1 MKILILG
8 SGGREHALA
17 WKINQSDLCEVLFV
31 APGNGGTAE
40 IATNLSLQVNDK
52 SEILDTVVRLGIDLL
67 VIGPEDPLV
76 NGVVDFLKK
85 ESKLKDLLIIGPSAA
100 GALLEGSKD
109 FAKQFMLKY
118 EIPTAGAKI
127 FTRANI
133 EEGKQFLAGLT
144 PPYVLKADGLAGGKG
159 VIITKDLQEAEES
172 LEKLLGGQFG
182 AASES
187 VLIEE
192 FLDGIELSVFVLTD
206 GDTYIVLPEA
216 KDYKRIGE
224 ADTGPNTGGMG
235 AVSPVSFADAHF
247 MKKVEDKII
256 TPTIKGIKS
265 EGFDYHGFVFFGLI
279 KVGDEPMVI
288 EYNVRMGDPETEVVM
303 PRIKS
308 DIVPLLVA
316 TARGKLSDVTVTF
329 EENAAATV
337 VLVSAGYPGSYE
349 TGERIE
355 IGSSKDENI
364 LPFHAGTAQD
374 DQGLLT
380 HGGRV
385 LAITGLGNHLT
396 EALAKSYQGVESI
409 KWKGM
414 NYRKDIGF
422 DLASKS
428 K

>member
-17 WKINQSDLCEVLFV
+17 WKISQSDLCEALFV

-40 IATNLSLQVNDK
+40 IATNLSLQLNDK
-52 SEILDTVVRLGIDLL
+52 SEILDTVVCLGIDLL

-85 ESKLKDLLIIGPSAA
+85 EPKLKDLLIVGPSAR

-118 EIPTAGAKI
+118 GIPTAAAEI
-127 FTRANI
+127 FTKADL
-133 EEGKQFLAGLT
+133 EAGKRFLAGLT

-159 VIITKDLQEAEES
+159 VVITKNLKEAEES
-172 LEKLLGGQFG
+172 LEKLLAGQFG
-182 AASES
+182 AASEN

-192 FLDGIELSVFVLTD
+192 FLHGIELSVFVLTD
-206 GDTYIVLPEA
+206 GEAYVILPEA

-256 TPTIKGIKS
+256 VPTIKGIKS

-279 KVGDEPMVI
+279 KVGEEPMVI

-308 DIVPLLVA
+308 DIVPVLVA
-316 TARGKLSDVTVTF
+316 TARGELSNVTVTF
-329 EENAAATV
+329 EKNVAATI

-349 TGERIE
+349 TGERIK
-355 IGSSKDENI
+355 IASIKDENI
-364 LPFHAGTAQD
+364 IPFHAGTVQD
-374 DQGLLT
+374 DHGLLT
-380 HGGRV
+380 QGGRV

-396 EALAKSYQGVESI
+396 EALVKSYKGVESI
-409 KWKGM
+409 NWKGM

-422 DLASKS
+422 DLAQ
-428 K
+428 

>member
-17 WKINQSDLCEVLFV
+17 WKISQSDLCEALFV

-85 ESKLKDLLIIGPSAA
+85 EPKLKDLLIVGPSAR

-118 EIPTAGAKI
+118 GIPTAAGEM
-127 FTRANI
+127 FTKADLDA
-133 EEGKQFLAGLT
+133 GKHFLVELT
-144 PPYVLKADGLAGGKG
+144 PPYVLKADGMAGGKG
-159 VIITKDLQEAEES
+159 GIITKDLQEAKDS

-182 AASES
+182 VASEN

-206 GDTYIVLPEA
+206 GEAYVILPEA

-256 TPTIKGIKS
+256 VPTIKGIKS

-279 KVGDEPMVI
+279 KVGEEPMVI

-316 TARGKLSDVTVTF
+316 TARGELSNVTVTF
-329 EENAAATV
+329 EKNVAATV

-349 TGERIE
+349 TGERIKTAS
-355 IGSSKDENI
+355 IKDENI
-364 LPFHAGTAQD
+364 IPFHAGTVQD
-374 DQGLLT
+374 DHGLLT
-380 HGGRV
+380 QGGRV

-396 EALAKSYQGVESI
+396 EALANSYKGVESI
-409 KWKGM
+409 NWKGM

-422 DLASKS
+422 DLAQ
-428 K
+428 

>member
-17 WKINQSDLCEVLFV
+17 WKISQSDLCEALFV

-40 IATNLSLQVNDK
+40 IATNLSLQLNDK

-85 ESKLKDLLIIGPSAA
+85 EPKLKDLLIVGPSAR

-118 EIPTAGAKI
+118 GIPTAAAEI
-127 FTRANI
+127 FTKADL
-133 EEGKQFLAGLT
+133 EAGKRFLAGLT

-159 VIITKDLQEAEES
+159 VVITKDLQEAEES
-172 LEKLLGGQFG
+172 LEKLLAGQFG
-182 AASES
+182 AASEN

-206 GDTYIVLPEA
+206 GEAYVILPEA

-256 TPTIKGIKS
+256 VPTIKGIKS

-279 KVGDEPMVI
+279 KVGEEPMVI

-316 TARGKLSDVTVTF
+316 TARGELSNVTVTF
-329 EENAAATV
+329 EKNVAATV

-349 TGERIE
+349 TGERIKMAS
-355 IGSSKDENI
+355 INDENI
-364 LPFHAGTAQD
+364 IPFHAGTVQD
-374 DQGLLT
+374 DSWFTHSRGTCIGHYWIGKPLNGSLSEELQGC
-380 HGGRV
+380 
-385 LAITGLGNHLT
+385 
-396 EALAKSYQGVESI
+396 
-409 KWKGM
+409 
-414 NYRKDIGF
+414 
-422 DLASKS
+422 
-428 K
+428 

>member
-8 SGGREHALA
+8 AGGREHALA
-17 WKINQSDLCEVLFV
+17 WKISQSDLCEALFV

-40 IATNLSLQVNDK
+40 IATNLSLKLNDK
-52 SEILDTVVRLGIDLL
+52 SKIFDTVLRLGIDLL

-85 ESKLKDLLIIGPSAA
+85 DPKLKDLLIVGPSAR

-118 EIPTAGAKI
+118 EIPTAAAEI
-127 FTRANI
+127 FTKSDLEA
-133 EEGKQFLAGLT
+133 GKRFLAGLT

-159 VIITKDLQEAEES
+159 VVITKDLQEAEES
-172 LEKLLGGQFG
+172 LEKLLAGQFG
-182 AASES
+182 TASEN

-206 GDTYIVLPEA
+206 GEAYVILPEA

-224 ADTGPNTGGMG
+224 ADTGLNTGGMG

-247 MKKVEDKII
+247 MKKVEDQII
-256 TPTIKGIKS
+256 LPTINGIKS

-279 KVGDEPMVI
+279 KVEEEPMVI

-316 TARGKLSDVTVTF
+316 TARGELSNATVTF
-329 EENAAATV
+329 EKNVAATV

-349 TGERIE
+349 TGERIK
-355 IGSSKDENI
+355 IASIKDENI
-364 LPFHAGTAQD
+364 IPFHAGTVQD
-374 DQGLLT
+374 DHGLHT
-380 HGGRV
+380 QGGRV

-396 EALAKSYQGVESI
+396 EALVKSYKGVESI
-409 KWKGM
+409 NWKGM

-422 DLASKS
+422 DLVH
-428 K
+428 

>member
-17 WKINQSDLCEVLFV
+17 WKISQSDLCESLFV
-31 APGNGGTAE
+31 APGNGGTAD
-40 IATNLSLQVNDK
+40 IATNLSIKVNDK
-52 SEILDTVVRLGIDLL
+52 KGILDTVLRLGIDLL
-67 VIGPEDPLV
+67 LIGPEDPLV
-76 NGVVDFLKK
+76 DGVVDFLKK
-85 ESKLKDLLIIGPSAA
+85 EPKLKNLLIVGPSAQ

-118 EIPTAGAKI
+118 GIPTAAGEM
-127 FTRANI
+127 FTKADLDA
-133 EEGKQFLAGLT
+133 GKHFLAELT

-159 VIITKDLQEAEES
+159 VIITKDLQEAKDS

-182 AASES
+182 AASEN

-206 GDTYIVLPEA
+206 GDAYVILPEA

-256 TPTIKGIKS
+256 APTIKGIKS

-279 KVGDEPMVI
+279 KVGEEPMVI

-316 TARGKLSDVTVTF
+316 TAQGKLSEVTVAF
-329 EENAAATV
+329 EKNVAATV
-337 VLVSAGYPGSYE
+337 VLVSAGYPSAYE
-349 TGERIE
+349 AGERIK
-355 IGSSKDENI
+355 IASIKDENI
-364 LPFHAGTAQD
+364 IPFHAGTVQD

-380 HGGRV
+380 QGGRV
-385 LAITGLGNHLT
+385 LAITGLGNHLR
-396 EALAKSYQGVESI
+396 EALANSYQGIDSI

-422 DLASKS
+422 DLEH
-428 K
+428 

>member
-17 WKINQSDLCEVLFV
+17 WKISQSELCEALFV

-40 IATNLSLQVNDK
+40 IATNFSLQLNDK
-52 SEILDTVVRLGIDLL
+52 SEILDTVVRLGINLL

-85 ESKLKDLLIIGPSAA
+85 EPKLKDLLIVGPSAR

-118 EIPTAGAKI
+118 GIPTAAAEI
-127 FTRANI
+127 FTKADL
-133 EEGKQFLAGLT
+133 EAGKRFLAGLT

-172 LEKLLGGQFG
+172 LEKLLAGQFG
-182 AASES
+182 AASEN

-206 GDTYIVLPEA
+206 GEAYVILPEA

-256 TPTIKGIKS
+256 VPTIKGIKS

-279 KVGDEPMVI
+279 KVGEEPMVI

-316 TARGKLSDVTVTF
+316 TARGELSNVTVTF
-329 EENAAATV
+329 EKNVAATV

-349 TGERIE
+349 RGERIK
-355 IGSSKDENI
+355 IDSIMDENI
-364 LPFHAGTAQD
+364 IPFHAGTVQD
-374 DQGLLT
+374 DHGLCT
-380 HGGRV
+380 QGGRV
-385 LAITGLGNHLT
+385 FAITGWGNHLT
-396 EALAKSYQGVESI
+396 EALVKSYKGVESI
-409 KWKGM
+409 NWRGM

-422 DLASKS
+422 DLVQ
-428 K
+428 

>member
-17 WKINQSDLCEVLFV
+17 WKISQSDLCESLFV
-31 APGNGGTAE
+31 APGNGGTAD
-40 IATNLSLQVNDK
+40 IATNLSLKVNDK
-52 SEILDTVVRLGIDLL
+52 KGILDTVLRLGIDLL
-67 VIGPEDPLV
+67 LIGPEDPLV
-76 NGVVDFLKK
+76 GGVVDFLKK
-85 ESKLKDLLIIGPSAA
+85 EPKLKNLLIVGPSAQ

-118 EIPTAGAKI
+118 GIPTAAGEM
-127 FTRANI
+127 FTKADLDA
-133 EEGKQFLAGLT
+133 GKHFLAELA

-159 VIITKDLQEAEES
+159 VIITKDLQEAKDS

-182 AASES
+182 AASEN

-192 FLDGIELSVFVLTD
+192 FLDGIELSVFILTD
-206 GDTYIVLPEA
+206 GDAYVILPEA

-256 TPTIKGIKS
+256 APTIKGIKS

-279 KVGDEPMVI
+279 KVGEEPMVI

-316 TARGKLSDVTVTF
+316 TAQGKLSGATVAF
-329 EENAAATV
+329 EKNAAATV
-337 VLVSAGYPGSYE
+337 VLVSAGYPGAYE
-349 TGERIE
+349 TGERIK
-355 IGSSKDENI
+355 IASIKDENI
-364 LPFHAGTAQD
+364 IPFHAGTVQD

-380 HGGRV
+380 QGGRV
-385 LAITGLGNHLT
+385 LAITGLGNHLR
-396 EALAKSYQGVESI
+396 EALANSYQGVDSI

-422 DLASKS
+422 DLEH
-428 K
+428 

>member
-17 WKINQSDLCEVLFV
+17 WKISQSDLCESLFV
-31 APGNGGTAE
+31 APGNGGTAD
-40 IATNLSLQVNDK
+40 IATNLSLKVNDK
-52 SEILDTVVRLGIDLL
+52 KGILDTVLRLGIDLL
-67 VIGPEDPLV
+67 LIGPEDPLV
-76 NGVVDFLKK
+76 DGVVDFLKK
-85 ESKLKDLLIIGPSAA
+85 EPKLKNLLIVGPSAQ

-118 EIPTAGAKI
+118 GIPTAAGEM
-127 FTRANI
+127 FTKADLDA
-133 EEGKQFLAGLT
+133 GKHFLVELT

-159 VIITKDLQEAEES
+159 VIITKDLQEAKDS
-172 LEKLLGGQFG
+172 LKKLLGGQFG
-182 AASES
+182 AASEN

-206 GDTYIVLPEA
+206 GDAYVILPEA

-256 TPTIKGIKS
+256 APTIKGIKS

-279 KVGDEPMVI
+279 KVGEEPMVI

-316 TARGKLSDVTVTF
+316 TAQGKLSEVTVAF
-329 EENAAATV
+329 EKNAAATV
-337 VLVSAGYPGSYE
+337 VLVSAGYPGVYE
-349 TGERIE
+349 AGERIK
-355 IGSSKDENI
+355 IASIKDENI
-364 LPFHAGTAQD
+364 IAFHAGTVQD

-380 HGGRV
+380 QGGRV
-385 LAITGLGNHLT
+385 LAITGLGNHLR
-396 EALAKSYQGVESI
+396 EALANSYQGIDSI

-422 DLASKS
+422 DLEH
-428 K
+428 

>member
-17 WKINQSDLCEVLFV
+17 WKISQSDLCEALFV

-85 ESKLKDLLIIGPSAA
+85 EPKLKDLLIVGPSAR

-118 EIPTAGAKI
+118 EIPTAAAEI
-127 FTRANI
+127 FTKSDLEA
-133 EEGKQFLAGLT
+133 GKRFLAGLT

-159 VIITKDLQEAEES
+159 VVITKDLQEAEES
-172 LEKLLGGQFG
+172 LEKLLAGQFG
-182 AASES
+182 TASEN

-206 GDTYIVLPEA
+206 GESYVILPEA

-224 ADTGPNTGGMG
+224 ADTGLNTGGMG

-247 MKKVEDKII
+247 MKKVEDQII
-256 TPTIKGIKS
+256 LPTINGIKS

-279 KVGDEPMVI
+279 KVEEEPMVI

-316 TARGKLSDVTVTF
+316 TARGELSNVTVTF
-329 EENAAATV
+329 EKNVVATV

-349 TGERIE
+349 TGERIK
-355 IGSSKDENI
+355 IASIKDENI
-364 LPFHAGTAQD
+364 IPFHAGTVQD
-374 DQGLLT
+374 DHGLLT
-380 HGGRV
+380 QGGRV

-396 EALAKSYQGVESI
+396 EALANSYKGVESI
-409 KWKGM
+409 NWKGM

-422 DLASKS
+422 DLA
-428 K
+428 

>member
-17 WKINQSDLCEVLFV
+17 WKISQSDLCESLFV
-31 APGNGGTAE
+31 APGNGGTAD
-40 IATNLSLQVNDK
+40 IATNLSLKVNDK
-52 SEILDTVVRLGIDLL
+52 KGILDTVLRLGIDLL
-67 VIGPEDPLV
+67 LIGPEDPLV
-76 NGVVDFLKK
+76 DGVVDFLKK
-85 ESKLKDLLIIGPSAA
+85 EPKLKNLLIVGPSAQ

-118 EIPTAGAKI
+118 GIPTAAGEM
-127 FTRANI
+127 FTKADLDA
-133 EEGKQFLAGLT
+133 GKHFLVELT

-159 VIITKDLQEAEES
+159 VIITKDLQEAKDS

-182 AASES
+182 AASEN

-206 GDTYIVLPEA
+206 GDAYVILPEA

-256 TPTIKGIKS
+256 APTIKGIKS

-279 KVGDEPMVI
+279 KVGEEPMVI

-316 TARGKLSDVTVTF
+316 TAQGKLSEVTVAF
-329 EENAAATV
+329 EKNAAATV
-337 VLVSAGYPGSYE
+337 VLVSAGYPGAYE
-349 TGERIE
+349 AGERIK
-355 IGSSKDENI
+355 IASIKDENI
-364 LPFHAGTAQD
+364 IPFHAGTVQD

-380 HGGRV
+380 QGGRV
-385 LAITGLGNHLT
+385 LAITGLGNHLR
-396 EALAKSYQGVESI
+396 EALANSYQGIDSI

-422 DLASKS
+422 DLEH
-428 K
+428 

>member
-17 WKINQSDLCEVLFV
+17 WKISQSDLCEALFV

-40 IATNLSLQVNDK
+40 IATNLSLQLNDK
-52 SEILDTVVRLGIDLL
+52 SEILDTVVCLGIDLL

-85 ESKLKDLLIIGPSAA
+85 ESKLKDLLIVGPSAR

-118 EIPTAGAKI
+118 GIPTAAAEI
-127 FTRANI
+127 FTKADL
-133 EEGKQFLAGLT
+133 EAGKRFLAGLT

-159 VIITKDLQEAEES
+159 VVITKNLKEAEES
-172 LEKLLGGQFG
+172 LEKLLAGQFG
-182 AASES
+182 AASEN

-206 GDTYIVLPEA
+206 GEAYVILPEA

-224 ADTGPNTGGMG
+224 TDTGPNTGGMG

-256 TPTIKGIKS
+256 VPTIKGIKS
-265 EGFDYHGFVFFGLI
+265 EGFDYHGFMFFGLI
-279 KVGDEPMVI
+279 KVGEEPMVI

-308 DIVPLLVA
+308 DIVPVLVA
-316 TARGKLSDVTVTF
+316 TARGELSNVTVTF
-329 EENAAATV
+329 EKNVAATI

-349 TGERIE
+349 TGERIK
-355 IGSSKDENI
+355 IASIKDENI
-364 LPFHAGTAQD
+364 IPFHAGTVQD
-374 DQGLLT
+374 DHGLLT
-380 HGGRV
+380 QGGRV

-396 EALAKSYQGVESI
+396 EALVKSYKGVESI
-409 KWKGM
+409 NWKGM

-422 DLASKS
+422 DLVH
-428 K
+428 

>member
-17 WKINQSDLCEVLFV
+17 WKINQSDLCDELFV

-40 IATNLSLQVNDK
+40 IATNISLKLNDK
-52 SEILDTVVRLGIDLL
+52 SRISDAVLHLGIDLL

-76 NGVVDFLKK
+76 NGMVDFLKN
-85 ESKLKDLLIIGPSAA
+85 EPKLRDLLIVGPSAS
-100 GALLEGSKD
+100 GAMLEGSKD

-118 EIPTAGAKI
+118 GIPTAASKI
-127 FTRANI
+127 FAKADLAA
-133 EEGKQFLAGLT
+133 GKQFLASIT

-159 VIITKDLQEAEES
+159 VIITKDLHEAKES
-172 LEKLLGGQFG
+172 LDKLLSGQFG
-182 AASES
+182 TASEK

-206 GDTYIVLPEA
+206 GNTYVMLPEA

-224 ADTGPNTGGMG
+224 GDIGPNTGGMG
-235 AVSPVSFADAHF
+235 AVSPVSFADEHF
-247 MKKVEDKII
+247 LKKVEDKIVA
-256 TPTIKGIKS
+256 PTIEGIKS

-288 EYNVRMGDPETEVVM
+288 EYNVRMGDPENQVVM

-316 TARGKLSDVTVTF
+316 TAQGKLSDVSVIF
-329 EENAAATV
+329 EKNAVASV
-337 VLVSAGYPGSYE
+337 VLVSAAYPGPCESE
-349 TGERIE
+349 EKIIIASR
-355 IGSSKDENI
+355 ENKNI
-364 LPFHAGTAQD
+364 ITFHAGTIQKED
-374 DQGLLT
+374 GLFT
-380 HGGRV
+380 KGGRI
-385 LAITGLGNHLT
+385 LAITGLGNQLP
-396 EALAKSYQGVESI
+396 EALTNSYKGVTSV
-409 KWKGM
+409 KWEGM

-422 DLASKS
+422 DLIK
-428 K
+428 

>member
-17 WKINQSDLCEVLFV
+17 WKISQSDLCEGLFV

-40 IATNLSLQVNDK
+40 IAINLSLEVNDK
-52 SEILDTVVRLGIDLL
+52 PGILDTVVRLGIDLL

-85 ESKLKDLLIIGPSAA
+85 ESKLKDLLVVGPSAA

-109 FAKQFMLKY
+109 FAKKFMLKY
-118 EIPTAGAKI
+118 GIPTADAEI
-127 FTRANI
+127 FTKADLVA
-133 EEGKQFLAGLT
+133 GKQFLAGLT

-159 VIITKDLQEAEES
+159 VIITKDRQEAEES
-172 LEKLLGGQFG
+172 LEKLLRGQFG
-182 AASES
+182 PSSEN

-206 GDTYIVLPEA
+206 GDSYVILPEA

-224 ADTGPNTGGMG
+224 GDTGPNTGGMG

-247 MKKVEDKII
+247 MKKVEDKIVA
-256 TPTIKGIKS
+256 PTIKGIKS

-279 KVGDEPMVI
+279 KVGEEPMVI

-316 TARGKLSDVTVTF
+316 TARGELSDVSVTF

-337 VLVSAGYPGSYE
+337 VLVSNGYPGSYE
-349 TGERIE
+349 TGESIK
-355 IGSSKDENI
+355 IASNNDQSI
-364 LPFHAGTAQD
+364 IPFHAGTAQE
-374 DQGLLT
+374 GHNLLT
-380 HGGRV
+380 KGGRV

-396 EALAKSYQGVESI
+396 EALVNSYRGVDFV
-409 KWKGM
+409 KCKGI
-414 NYRKDIGF
+414 NYRTDIGF
-422 DLASKS
+422 DLAK
-428 K
+428 

>member
-17 WKINQSDLCEVLFV
+17 WKISQSDLCEALFV

-40 IATNLSLQVNDK
+40 IATNLSLQLNDK

-85 ESKLKDLLIIGPSAA
+85 EPKLKDLLIVGPSAR

-118 EIPTAGAKI
+118 GIPTAAAEI
-127 FTRANI
+127 FTKADL
-133 EEGKQFLAGLT
+133 EAGKRFLAGLT

-159 VIITKDLQEAEES
+159 VVITKDLQEAEES
-172 LEKLLGGQFG
+172 LEKLLAGQFG
-182 AASES
+182 AASEN

-206 GDTYIVLPEA
+206 GEAYVILPEA

-256 TPTIKGIKS
+256 VPTIKGIKS

-279 KVGDEPMVI
+279 KVGEEPMVI

-316 TARGKLSDVTVTF
+316 TARGELSNVTVTF
-329 EENAAATV
+329 EKNVAATV

-349 TGERIE
+349 TGERIK
-355 IGSSKDENI
+355 IASINDENI
-364 LPFHAGTAQD
+364 IPFHAGTVQD
-374 DQGLLT
+374 DSWFT
-380 HGGRV
+380 HSRGRV

-396 EALAKSYQGVESI
+396 EALVKSYKGVESI
-409 KWKGM
+409 NWKGM

-422 DLASKS
+422 DLAQ
-428 K
+428 

>member
-17 WKINQSDLCEVLFV
+17 WKISQSDLCEVLFV

-40 IATNLSLQVNDK
+40 IATNLSLHLNDK
-52 SEILDTVVRLGIDLL
+52 SEILDTVVCLGIDLL

-85 ESKLKDLLIIGPSAA
+85 ESKLKDLLIVGPSAR

-118 EIPTAGAKI
+118 GIPTAAAEI
-127 FTRANI
+127 FTKADL
-133 EEGKQFLAGLT
+133 EAGKRFLAGLT

-159 VIITKDLQEAEES
+159 VVITKNLKEAEES
-172 LEKLLGGQFG
+172 LEKLLAGQFG
-182 AASES
+182 AASEN

-192 FLDGIELSVFVLTD
+192 FLHGIELSVFVLTD
-206 GDTYIVLPEA
+206 GEAYVILPEA

-224 ADTGPNTGGMG
+224 ADSGPNTGGMG

-256 TPTIKGIKS
+256 VPTIKGIKS
-265 EGFDYHGFVFFGLI
+265 EGFDYHGFMFFGLI
-279 KVGDEPMVI
+279 KVGEEPLVI

-308 DIVPLLVA
+308 DIVPVLVA
-316 TARGKLSDVTVTF
+316 TARGELSNVTVTF
-329 EENAAATV
+329 EKNVAATI

-349 TGERIE
+349 TGERIK
-355 IGSSKDENI
+355 IASIKDENI
-364 LPFHAGTAQD
+364 IPFHAGTVQD
-374 DQGLLT
+374 DHGLLT
-380 HGGRV
+380 QGGRV

-396 EALAKSYQGVESI
+396 EALVKSYKGVESI
-409 KWKGM
+409 NWKGM

-422 DLASKS
+422 DLAQ
-428 K
+428 

>member
-17 WKINQSDLCEVLFV
+17 WKISQSDLCEALFV

-52 SEILDTVVRLGIDLL
+52 SEILDTVMRLGIDLL

-85 ESKLKDLLIIGPSAA
+85 EPKLKDLLIVGPSAR

-118 EIPTAGAKI
+118 GIPTAAAEI
-127 FTRANI
+127 FTKADL
-133 EEGKQFLAGLT
+133 EAGKRFLAGLT

-172 LEKLLGGQFG
+172 LEKLLAGQFG
-182 AASES
+182 AASEN

-206 GDTYIVLPEA
+206 GEAYVILPEA

-256 TPTIKGIKS
+256 VPTIKGIKS

-279 KVGDEPMVI
+279 KVGEEPMVI

-316 TARGKLSDVTVTF
+316 TARGELSNVTVTF
-329 EENAAATV
+329 EKNVVATV

-349 TGERIE
+349 TGERIK
-355 IGSSKDENI
+355 IASIKDENI
-364 LPFHAGTAQD
+364 IPFHAGTVQD

-380 HGGRV
+380 QGGRV
-385 LAITGLGNHLT
+385 LAITGLGNHLR
-396 EALAKSYQGVESI
+396 EALANSYQGVDSI

-422 DLASKS
+422 DLEH
-428 K
+428 